1 MKTTKLILL
10 LHLLLSL
17 SIYSQNEAIGK
28 SFIQAFL
35 QEKDM
40 VKSYTFFDDIVKS
53 KVSESLL
60 KDTGDKL
67 ESQLG
72 QFKRIIET
80 NSEADTYFYYSEFE
94 KMKLDI
100 KISLGENKKI
110 VGFFF
115 SPHREFRK
123 EPSLGEELGIKSN
136 TIELK
141 GTLLLSKEND
151 LKKLVIFV
159 HGSGPQDRDETTFE
173 NKPFRDIA
181 EDLYK
186 RGIASYR
193 FDKRTLSNPESFTD
207 KSTVYNEVSDDV
219 VNIVKYFKQDARF
232 SQYEII
238 VLGHSLGANLMP
250 HIANQSAQ
258 ISKII
263 LLAGNSRPLDQLLLE
278 QYQHL
283 YQLNPTPE
291 MEKEVKEVQKQI
303 AKLNSKDFNLN
314 TPKEELPLN
323 VSAYYWKSMLDYN
336 PLKEA
341 KNIKI
346 PVLILQGER
355 DYQVTM
361 KDFALWKSTLKANKK
376 ATFISY
382 PKLNHLFMSGDG
394 AISDPKEYEVKG
406 NVDENVINDIYNFIA
421 KK

>member
-1 MKTTKLILL
+1 MKPIKLILF
-10 LHLLLSL
+10 LHLLFSI

-28 SFIQAFL
+28 SFIQSYL
-35 QEKDM
+35 QEKDIT
-40 VKSYTFFDDIVKS
+40 KSYAFFDDEVKS

-60 KDTGDKL
+60 KSTSQQL

-72 QFKRIIET
+72 QFKSIIET
-80 NSEADTYFYYSEFE
+80 NTDGNTCFYYSEFE

-100 KISLGENKKI
+100 KISFGENKKI
-110 VGFFF
+110 IGFFF
-115 SPHREFRK
+115 VPHKEFK
-123 EPSLGEELGIKSN
+123 KGPSLGDELTIKSDN
-136 TIELK
+136 IDLK
-141 GTLLLSKEND
+141 GTLLLPKEND

-159 HGSGPQDRDETTFE
+159 HGSGPQDRDETVFE

-181 EDLYK
+181 ENLYT
-186 RGIASYR
+186 RGITSYR

-219 VNIVKYFKQDARF
+219 ANIVKYFKQDTRF

-263 LLAGNSRPLDQLLLE
+263 LLAGNSRPLDQLLME

-283 YQLNPTPE
+283 YKLNPTPE

-303 AKLNSKDFNLN
+303 ALLNSKNFNLN

-336 PLKEA
+336 PLKEV
-341 KNIKI
+341 KSVKI
-346 PVLILQGER
+346 PILILQGER

-361 KDFALWKSTLKANKK
+361 QDFALWKSTLKGNKK
-376 ATFISY
+376 ASFISY
-382 PKLNHLFMSGDG
+382 PKLNHLFMSGG
-394 AISDPKEYEVKG
+394 TAVSDPKEYEVKG
-406 NVDENVINDIYNFIA
+406 SVDGDVINDIYNFIV
-421 KK
+421 K